1 MTAVG
6 GGGGY
11 IIVTI
16 IKYIVGN
23 NKVSVA
29 SYISYD
35 RYASAVTLA
44 ILEY

>member
-1 MTAVG
+1 MTPVG
-6 GGGGY
+6 GGGY
-11 IIVTI
+11 YYHH